1 MPTYTVVCFLPD
13 AMIPPA
19 TGSPSPMPDS
29 RACAAAATAKGGG
42 VNRQAPLTV
51 GCVQCLHSV
60 WM

>member
-1 MPTYTVVCFLPD
+1 VDTLNPLRWVRTLPTYTVVCFLPD

-42 VNRQAPLTV
+42 A
-51 GCVQCLHSV
+51 
-60 WM
+60 